1 LYNLIARYAQQIP
14 DKSITEPVHLK
25 LDYLH
30 QLSGNDKNFERELL
44 TQFLEQ
50 MPFELKELQQSINAC
65 DFMQIR
71 RIAHSLK
78 STIGYIGLAEEL
90 HPYLDKI
97 ENDALQEEA
106 GGLASAFGYVEVRCL
121 RALEQVSLLLENN
134 LV

>member
-1 LYNLIARYAQQIP
+1 
-14 DKSITEPVHLK
+14 
-25 LDYLH
+25 
-30 QLSGNDKNFERELL
+30 
-44 TQFLEQ
+44 